1 MLRISPKSLFLFAPV
16 VLMGL
21 GGCTRDYKFQP
32 VDMWNMSRLKPYEQ
46 VNFFDNRSVQRLPPQ
61 GTIAR
66 SQERADEQLYFGTRN
81 GTLISTNPVFDGASP
96 KDKMA
101 ILQRGQER
109 YNIYCQP
116 CHGLNG
122 SADGMIVKRGFAKP
136 PSYHIE
142 RLRTVGDGHLYDVIK
157 NGYGSMYSYSARV
170 PTRDRWAIVAYIRA
184 LQLSQ
189 NAKTSDFPKGVD
201 PKKAQILP
209 PLEDPEMKYQGPG
222 AGREYHN
229 SGPGGA
235 GNPGSNGLGEEHGT
249 MKNSEDVHAGG
260 PHTEGAH

>member
-1 MLRISPKSLFLFAPV
+1 MFRLTSKSVFLAAPV

-21 GGCTRDYKFQP
+21 TGCTRDYKFQP

-46 VNFFDNRSVQRLPPQ
+46 VNFFDNRSVERTPPQ

-66 SQERADEQLYFGTRN
+66 SQERANEQLYFGTQN
-81 GTLISTNPVFDGASP
+81 GTLISGNPVFDAASP

-101 ILQRGQER
+101 LLQRGQER

-116 CHGLNG
+116 CHGLG
-122 SADGMIVKRGFAKP
+122 GYGDGMIVKRGFAKP

-142 RLRTVGDGHLYDVIK
+142 RLRTVADGHIYDVIK
-157 NGYGSMYSYSARV
+157 NGYGSMYSYGSRV

-189 NAKTSDFPKGVD
+189 NAPASDLPKGVGTGK
-201 PKKAQILP
+201 PQVLP
-209 PLEDPEMKYQGPG
+209 PLEDPHLKYEGPEAGEQYHG
-222 AGREYHN
+222 AGVTGQRDE
-229 SGPGGA
+229 
-235 GNPGSNGLGEEHGT
+235 GSMN
-249 MKNSEDVHAGG
+249 KSEPMPADNAKD
-260 PHTEGAH
+260 EGAR